1 MKKLIL
7 LFAITCFLT
16 SCNVT
21 ESIIFNEDMSGK
33 YATTMDLAPMMEF
46 ASENRPSSAE
56 GPKMEK
62 MDTTIVF
69 NDFYEAHKDSIA
81 TLSEEQRAKFET
93 LKGMVLD
100 MNIDEANNVFNIKMG
115 KTFEDFNELGN
126 VFEQMDETM
135 NYVKAIGNKD
145 GQAPSEQLDVLTK
158 TDKVKYTFENNTFS
172 RFEPNSMNS
181 GDSEESLDEMEEEG
195 EKDEF
200 SEQFEMQFQEI
211 FSGSYYTLIYK
222 FPRKVK
228 SVSKE
233 NAVISEDGKTV
244 TYKVD
249 WDTLKDDDT
258 ALNLDVV
265 LED

>member
-1 MKKLIL
+1 MKKLFF
-7 LFAITCFLT
+7 LFALALFVT

-33 YATTMDLAPMMEF
+33 YATKMDMAPMMEY
-46 ASENRPSSAE
+46 ASANRPPSLE

-69 NDFYEAHKDSIA
+69 NEFYETHKDSIA
-81 TLSEEQRAKFET
+81 TLSEEKRAHFEK

-100 MNIDEANNVFNIKMG
+100 MNIDEANNVFNFKMG
-115 KTFEDFNELGN
+115 RDFKEFTELGN
-126 VFEQMDETM
+126 IFEQMDETM
-135 NYVKAIGNKD
+135 NFVKDIGNKD
-145 GQAPSEQLDVLTK
+145 GQAPGEQLDELTK
-158 TDKVKYTFENNTFS
+158 TDKVEYTFKNNTFS
-172 RFEPNSMNS
+172 RFDPNSIRS
-181 GDSEESLDEMEEEG
+181 SDLPEDEMEEE
-195 EKDEF
+195 EDDEF
-200 SEQFEMQFQEI
+200 SKQFEMQFKEI

-233 NAVISEDGKTV
+233 GAEISEDGMTV
-244 TYKVD
+244 TYKVPWSD
-249 WDTLKDDDT
+249 IQEDETLM
-258 ALNLDVV
+258 NLDVV